1 RVVINIKAVDIA
13 ADGDGAYFQVHGDFH
28 ITGFAL
34 LPNQLNIFLLYQPS
48 QHASLAGVAT
58 EDIGNAGRKYRLE
71 PVIAQGPNR
80 ALPPGTGT
88 EVGASK
94 KHGALV
100 ERFLVQHKVFIFAP
114 VGKQAILKACA
125 LDGLEIDRRDDL
137 VGIDIGI
144 AQGNAN
150 AGVRDELFH
159 VIKIP
164 LLIVFV

>member
-1 RVVINIKAVDIA
+1 A
-13 ADGDGAYFQVHGDFH
+13 
-28 ITGFAL
+28 
-34 LPNQLNIFLLYQPS
+34 
-48 QHASLAGVAT
+48 
-58 EDIGNAGRKYRLE
+58 
-71 PVIAQGPNR
+71 
-80 ALPPGTGT
+80 PGSTLFPYTTLFRSGT

>member
-1 RVVINIKAVDIA
+1 
-13 ADGDGAYFQVHGDFH
+13 
-28 ITGFAL
+28 
-34 LPNQLNIFLLYQPS
+34 
-48 QHASLAGVAT
+48 
-58 EDIGNAGRKYRLE
+58 EDIRETGGKYRLE
-71 PVIAQGPNR
+71 SVIAQGPDR
-80 ALPPGTGT
+80 VLTRGTST

-100 ERFLVQHKVFIFAP
+100 ERLLVQHKVFILAP
-114 VGKQAILKACA
+114 VGKQTVLKARA
-125 LDGLEIDRRDDL
+125 LDGLEIDRWDDL